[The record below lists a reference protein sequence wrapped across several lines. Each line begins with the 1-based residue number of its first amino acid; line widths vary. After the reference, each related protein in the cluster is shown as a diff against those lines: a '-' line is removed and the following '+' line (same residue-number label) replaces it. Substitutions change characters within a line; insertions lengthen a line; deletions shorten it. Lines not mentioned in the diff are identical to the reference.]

1 MTDSLE
7 RTYED
12 LSRTAVFLEQTRR
25 DELLYENI
33 YGTSMHGQIESIEQR
48 YMYPLL
54 CHLETAMFT
63 HGGSTKTLIER
74 EIMPDSIRDLSNR
87 SLRHNRDY
95 IVLRELEKV
104 LWYVSTEYSLLHSH
118 HSALSSGAW

>member
-12 LSRTAVFLEQTRR
+12 LSRAAVFLEQTRR
-25 DELLYENI
+25 DEMLYENI
-33 YGTSMHGQIESIEQR
+33 YGTSMHEQIENIEQR
-48 YMYPLL
+48 YMFPLL

-63 HGGSTKTLIER
+63 HGGSIRTMVER

-104 LWYVSTEYSLLHSH
+104 LLYVWTEFNLLHTH
-118 HSALSSGAW
+118 HSSLCSGAW